1 MVPHF
6 LASVEVPGLQLA
18 DVVGTGRDIERR
30 YRTDIALPRCVR
42 VLRHQ
47 WQRQTGLTSPT
58 SGSSC
63 IAISRPTRPK
73 FTSRKVRDNWVGQPG
88 KVTLDYDEATGR
100 YSEPV
105 QRPVVAAWGYRDE

>member
-1 MVPHF
+1 MSH
-6 LASVEVPGLQLA
+6 
-18 DVVGTGRDIERR
+18 
-30 YRTDIALPRCVR
+30 
-42 VLRHQ
+42 RHSAAPVCTCSTTSEAA
-47 WQRQTGLTSPT
+47 QTGLTSPT